1 MKFAILA
8 LLGVASV
15 TARTT
20 TIKINEDTLEKI
32 ARTWEKNERQLER
45 TLEGLYRDEMK
56 ELDPYFRSV
65 QDNLQKV
72 ERIDNKYNRMMGR
85 EFEKS
90 VVSSWGQTYADLGC
104 DPAARA
110 RPQGNASN
118 AQWHKYYVCKH
129 PDGFVSNIDRAF

>member
-15 TARTT
+15 TGRTT

-45 TLEGLYRDEMK
+45 TLEGLYNEEMK

-65 QDNLQKV
+65 QGNL
-72 ERIDNKYNRMMGR
+72 
-85 EFEKS
+85 EKGAGIAEKTARKTDRAFLGE
-90 VVSSWGQTYADLGC
+90 VRGAWAQTYADLGC
-104 DPAARA
+104 NKAMQDRPNCEIKRERPKSNADARA
-110 RPQGNASN
+110 M
-118 AQWHKYYVCKH
+118 
-129 PDGFVSNIDRAF
+129 D